1 MYCREEYHETRYGTD
16 PQHTHGE
23 LRTPPPDLAQ
33 LFLAEKSGQ
42 AYDQEAFA
50 T

>member
-1 MYCREEYHETRYGTD
+1 MKPGTERILT
-16 PQHTHGE
+16 THMGSFA
-23 LRTPPPDLAQ
+23 RPPDLAQ

>member
-1 MYCREEYHETRYGTD
+1 MKPGTE
-16 PQHTHGE
+16 QILSTHTGSFA
-23 LRTPPPDLAQ
+23 RPPPDLAQ

>member
-16 PQHTHGE
+16 PHHTRGALHA
-23 LRTPPPDLAQ
+23 PPDLAQ
-33 LFLAEKSGQ
+33 LLLAEKSGQ